1 MATLTRKIIEGTV
14 ATSLGNILLK
24 FTAFVSFIIITS
36 QLSLQDYGILNLFFT
51 VAGPAAAFSMISLE
65 RVVVADA
72 ASYRGLGKYGY
83 ARKLISDYFKITL
96 VLLTSLLIISWFLK
110 VLLTSYFSLNISAY
124 FWPLAF
130 FVIGQISMNF
140 ISVIFEAYERFKSS
154 ALFQFGEAFIRF
166 VVVLSLF
173 HFGFTLLSVF
183 MAYIISK
190 ILVVVL
196 SVPFAMRA
204 INNDSEMRF
213 SREPDVPKKN
223 LVWDIIKKHGKWEM
237 VRDFPSKITGIAAP
251 WLLRITISN
260 EAVGLFSFAQK
271 IYSFISSAFPLTS
284 IIFPIISR
292 SISEN
297 VEKTKLI
304 IVKAQK
310 YLLYLY
316 LPMYIAAYVMIG
328 PIIKT
333 FIPHYIAAVL
343 LIKIVLFDLFIDAF
357 SVGQSAVLYGLKQQK
372 LSLLINMIM
381 QVIILASQIV
391 LITSLGVVGASISVL
406 VTGFSS
412 YLLRRYILEKK
423 LNFSPA
429 SGWRVF
435 FTYDEYDKLIVDK
448 IKNNLFRYACPWK
461 KT

>member
-1 MATLTRKIIEGTV
+1 
-14 ATSLGNILLK
+14 
-24 FTAFVSFIIITS
+24 
-36 QLSLQDYGILNLFFT
+36 
-51 VAGPAAAFSMISLE
+51 MISLE

-196 SVPFAMRA
+196 SVQFAMRA

-223 LVWDIIKKHGKWEM
+223 LEWDM
-237 VRDFPSKITGIAAP
+237 VRDFPSKITGIAAT

-423 LNFSPA
+423 LNFSHA

-435 FTYDEYDKLIVDK
+435 FTYGEYDKLIVDK

>member
-36 QLSLQDYGILNLFFT
+36 QLSLQDYCILNLFFT

-190 ILVVVL
+190 IL
-196 SVPFAMRA
+196 
-204 INNDSEMRF
+204 
-213 SREPDVPKKN
+213 
-223 LVWDIIKKHGKWEM
+223 
-237 VRDFPSKITGIAAP
+237 GIAAP

-343 LIKIVLFDLFIDAF
+343 LIKIVLFDLF
-357 SVGQSAVLYGLKQQK
+357 
-372 LSLLINMIM
+372 
-381 QVIILASQIV
+381 
-391 LITSLGVVGASISVL
+391 
-406 VTGFSS
+406 
-412 YLLRRYILEKK
+412 
-423 LNFSPA
+423 
-429 SGWRVF
+429 
-435 FTYDEYDKLIVDK
+435 
-448 IKNNLFRYACPWK
+448 
-461 KT
+461 